1 MKVVAKV
8 KNNVVGAVVGAGAFY
23 WASGKYA
30 NVSKM
35 WMKVGVA
42 LVGAVVG
49 ANVQGMI
56 KARKGTPTASTVKG
70 TKPVAPKK

>member
-1 MKVVAKV
+1 MGTKVVAKV
-8 KNNVVGAVVGAGAFY
+8 KNNVIGAVVGAGAFY

-35 WMKVGVA
+35 WLKVGIA

-49 ANVQGMI
+49 ANAQAMI
-56 KARKGTPTASTVKG
+56 AAKGSTPNKNTVK
-70 TKPVAPKK
+70 

>member
-35 WMKVGVA
+35 WLKVGIA

-56 KARKGTPTASTVKG
+56 KARKGAPTAETTG
-70 TKPVAPKK
+70 ATKPVVKK

>member
-8 KNNVVGAVVGAGAFY
+8 QNNVIGAIAGAGAFY

-35 WMKVGVA
+35 WLKVGIA

-49 ANVQGMI
+49 ANVQSMI
-56 KARKGTPTASTVKG
+56 KARKGAPTSTTVQG
-70 TKPVAPKK
+70 TKPPVKK